1 MVKVR
6 FELVTA
12 LAEAVIGGIMSS
24 LVMSP
29 SNNSDPHG
37 QLDRTKRRRDADMMM
52 DMDEDGPSLGGSG
65 MGQRGFVGVGMHTAF
80 AAATAGGPA
89 KKMRDE
95 GDSGQ
100 GRRNRHNAENLS
112 NVLSSSSSS
121 SSSTSTSSL
130 SPSSPPVS
138 SAGGAGGMQGVGIPR
153 VVQGMEKKARRATAA
168 ASSLADTGDN
178 GEIQHTS
185 RLLYQE
191 DRSQYLEDNVSHL
204 RGELS
209 RVVERKDAEIAVLR
223 QETTVLKKGI
233 AIQNSRQR
241 EAFAQNAQLQEVLS
255 RAAEHI
261 AGLERAVQ
269 LLQSRLAF
277 YESGGANDGLFS
289 PPPPPDCF

>member
-1 MVKVR
+1 
-6 FELVTA
+6 
-12 LAEAVIGGIMSS
+12 
-24 LVMSP
+24 
-29 SNNSDPHG
+29 
-37 QLDRTKRRRDADMMM
+37 
-52 DMDEDGPSLGGSG
+52 
-65 MGQRGFVGVGMHTAF
+65 
-80 AAATAGGPA
+80 
-89 KKMRDE
+89 
-95 GDSGQ
+95 
-100 GRRNRHNAENLS
+100 
-112 NVLSSSSSS
+112 
-121 SSSTSTSSL
+121 
-130 SPSSPPVS
+130 
-138 SAGGAGGMQGVGIPR
+138 MQGVGIPR

>member
-12 LAEAVIGGIMSS
+12 LAEAVIGVIMSS

-29 SNNSDPHG
+29 TNNSEQHG
-37 QLDRTKRRRDADMMM
+37 QLDRTKRRRDANMMM

-65 MGQRGFVGVGMHTAF
+65 MGQRGFVGVGMHMAF

-112 NVLSSSSSS
+112 NMLSSSSSS
-121 SSSTSTSSL
+121 SSTSSL
-130 SPSSPPVS
+130 SPSSPPLS

-168 ASSLADTGDN
+168 ASLLADTGDN

-191 DRSQYLEDNVSHL
+191 DRAQYLEDNVSHL

-277 YESGGANDGLFS
+277 YESGGANDGLCS

>member
-1 MVKVR
+1 MFAHR
-6 FELVTA
+6 HS
-12 LAEAVIGGIMSS
+12 MSS
-24 LVMSP
+24 LVASMSP
-29 SNNSDPHG
+29 VGNDPHG
-37 QLDRTKRRRDADMMM
+37 HLDRTKRRRDADMMM
-52 DMDEDGPSLGGSG
+52 DMDEDGPSLGGPG
-65 MGQRGFVGVGMHTAF
+65 MGQRAFGGVGVHSAF
-80 AAATAGGPA
+80 AAAAGGPA

-100 GRRNRHNAENLS
+100 VRRNRHNAENLS
-112 NVLSSSSSS
+112 NILSSSS
-121 SSSTSTSSL
+121 TSL
-130 SPSSPPVS
+130 SPSSPPVY
-138 SAGGAGGMQGVGIPR
+138 SAGGAGGMQGIPR

-178 GEIQHTS
+178 GEILHS
-185 RLLYQE
+185 SLLFQK
-191 DRSQYLEDNVSHL
+191 DRAQYLEDKVSHL

-209 RVVERKDAEIAVLR
+209 RVAERKDAEIAVLR

-233 AIQNSRQR
+233 AIQNTRQR
-241 EAFAQNAQLQEVLS
+241 EAFAQNAQLQEVLA